1 MIWTLTVNPSLD
13 YNVQLEN
20 FAEGKVNRSSR
31 ETITAGGKGINVSI
45 VLKNLGIASTAL
57 GFAGGWTGVKIEA
70 LLSKSGIDTDFVYL
84 SSGDSR
90 INVKIKSAKETEIN
104 AGGPFIDN
112 AHVELLFMKLNSLND
127 GDTLVLAGSIPLCL
141 GSDFYNRIMKF
152 LADKKINFVVDA
164 TGGLLLETLKYR
176 PFLIKPNN
184 HELGQI
190 FNVEIASK
198 EDALFYAKKL
208 AETGAR
214 NVLVSLAGDGAV
226 LFAEDGS
233 SYECAAPKG
242 TVVNSVGA
250 GDSMVAGF
258 IAGWNKKHDYEY
270 ALKTGIACGSASAF
284 SEGLATADKIEELF
298 NTL

>member
-31 ETITAGGKGINVSI
+31 ETITAGGKGINVSF

-127 GDTLVLAGSIPLCL
+127 GDTLVLAGSIPSCL

-152 LADKKINFVVDA
+152 LADKKSI
-164 TGGLLLETLKYR
+164 L
-176 PFLIKPNN
+176 
-184 HELGQI
+184 
-190 FNVEIASK
+190 
-198 EDALFYAKKL
+198 
-208 AETGAR
+208 
-214 NVLVSLAGDGAV
+214 
-226 LFAEDGS
+226 
-233 SYECAAPKG
+233 
-242 TVVNSVGA
+242 
-250 GDSMVAGF
+250 
-258 IAGWNKKHDYEY
+258 
-270 ALKTGIACGSASAF
+270 
-284 SEGLATADKIEELF
+284 
-298 NTL
+298 